1 MLAAGMNDHS
11 GIWAF
16 QVGLPAKSGLT
27 GGTMIIVPNF
37 GGFALYSPKIDK
49 SANSIR
55 AAKFASFLNEKFHLH
70 EYDPVRL
77 AHDFSN
83 NTESG
88 KLVYPSFWEL
98 LRSDATHAPLTS

>member
-49 SANSIR
+49 SANSVR
-55 AAKFASFLNEKFHLH
+55 AAKFAQLLNEKFHLH

-83 NTESG
+83 STESG
-88 KLVYPSFWEL
+88 KLTNPSF
-98 LRSDATHAPLTS
+98 